1 MIKETKIQDKILVN
15 NKVIKKS
22 RECKYLGLTID
33 FSFVNHVQQTL
44 KKMAHAIETIG
55 SIGTQIP
62 TSSFEISL
70 ISIVLAH

>member
-1 MIKETKIQDKILVN
+1 MIKETKIQDTILVN

-22 RECKYLGLTID
+22 RVCKYLGLTID
-33 FSFVNHVQQTL
+33 LSFKNHVKQTL
-44 KKMAHAIETIG
+44 KKMAHAIETID

-62 TSSFEISL
+62 TSSLEISL